1 MQIISKSIPDSQ
13 FLSNNSFT
21 YFWETFHLVKFQ
33 TRS

>member
-21 YFWETFHLVKFQ
+21 YFGETFHLKFQ
-33 TRS
+33 TCS